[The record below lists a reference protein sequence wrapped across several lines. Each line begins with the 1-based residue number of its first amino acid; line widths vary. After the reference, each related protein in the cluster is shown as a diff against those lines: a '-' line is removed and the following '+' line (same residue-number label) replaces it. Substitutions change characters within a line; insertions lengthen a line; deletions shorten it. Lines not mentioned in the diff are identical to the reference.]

1 MFLYN
6 LHDHFP
12 KPGSSYIVSDSIM
25 AGKIIPNIERQTAP
39 TNEMNPERLG
49 TTMAITTVVII
60 SEILIVYSD
69 RFGLLVNFDFT
80 FFQIISIG
88 T

>member
-1 MFLYN
+1 M
-6 LHDHFP
+6 
-12 KPGSSYIVSDSIM
+12 M
-25 AGKIIPNIERQTAP
+25 AGKIMPNIDRQTAP
-39 TNEMNPERLG
+39 TKEMKPEMLG
-49 TTMAITTVVII
+49 TKIAKATVKMI

-69 RFGLLVNFDFT
+69 KFGLLVNLDLT